1 MSGAA
6 GVFTAAVSMMSEQS
20 RYSSARRSSRKN
32 ARLARSTERAQ
43 MAMEA
48 ESAAQQRE
56 DFAPWRDV
64 GHAALMQIRDGISN
78 GAFEVGD
85 IDLSKDPGYQFR
97 MEQGQKALDASASAR
112 GNLLSG
118 AQQKALTRYGQGFG
132 AQEYQAAHDREA
144 NKLARR
150 YNILSAQSGLGQ
162 ASAAGQAG
170 ATSQLGVR
178 SSNIMGNSANAQA
191 RSNNAIGAASGR
203 RSAGLSQAF
212 NQGVQ
217 NWVTWQNSQDQP
229 YVPSPVDMSDEI
241 NDSDFGGGSSSGFG
255 SGGDNYDQSFDAA
268 L

>member
-20 RYSSARRSSRKN
+20 RYSSSKRASKRNQRMQRADAR
-32 ARLARSTERAQ
+32 AR
-43 MAMEA
+43 MAFEA
-48 ESAAQQRE
+48 EAAAQQRE

-64 GHAALMQIRDGISN
+64 GYAALMQIKDGISN
-78 GAFEVGD
+78 GTFEVGD

-162 ASAAGQAG
+162 ASAAYQAG
-170 ATSQLGVR
+170 ASAQLGTR
-178 SSNIMGNSANAQA
+178 SSNIIGDRTAQQG
-191 RSNNAIGAASGR
+191 RMNTAIGAAAGR
-203 RSAGLSQAF
+203 RNAGVSQAF

-217 NWVTWQNSQDQP
+217 NWVTWQDTQDVKYIP
-229 YVPSPVDMSDEI
+229 DPVDVTDEI
-241 NDSDFGGGSSSGFG
+241 YNSDMGND
-255 SGGDNYDQSFDAA
+255 YDHSFDAA